1 MEHRSAFL
9 SLSNPADAFAARL
22 YFIDHA
28 VRSLDLQYYI
38 FKDDRSGNYLLYRLL
53 EAANRGV
60 KVRILVDDLTTSGA
74 DRDWAMLTCHSNIDI
89 KIFNPNRWRRLFRST
104 ALLLDIET
112 LGKRM
117 HNKALIA
124 DGRAAIIGGRNI
136 GDEYFIRNGP
146 VMFIDY
152 DILAIGSIVPKIS
165 EAFAIYWESDQAR
178 MAEEILT
185 GSFSQKDLNESTERF
200 LERIRHFENSHAYS
214 QIENSS
220 FYRHL
225 RDGILKLTVADRAWF
240 YYDLPQ
246 KVSQSEENTTTH
258 LSHRIRDDIESATK
272 EIIIVS
278 PYFIPSGPMLENL
291 KNERDRGVD
300 ITVVTNSLAS
310 TDVAIV
316 YSGYKKYIRPL
327 LQMGIKLY
335 EVKPVPLKES
345 KLSREERRQQ
355 RMSLH
360 TKMIVIDDNR
370 LVVGSA
376 NIDPRSVKLNT
387 EYLLEIENE
396 TIAQE
401 VRSALSKVIDER
413 YLYRLIW
420 AEYPAW
426 AANGD
431 DGYEGPVWVTFEN
444 GKERRYYRPPETGF
458 FKRLGIG
465 LFGLLPIEGQ
475 L

>member
-1 MEHRSAFL
+1 M
-9 SLSNPADAFAARL
+9 
-22 YFIDHA
+22 
-28 VRSLDLQYYI
+28 
-38 FKDDRSGNYLLYRLL
+38 
-53 EAANRGV
+53 
-60 KVRILVDDLTTSGA
+60 
-74 DRDWAMLTCHSNIDI
+74 
-89 KIFNPNRWRRLFRST
+89 
-104 ALLLDIET
+104 
-112 LGKRM
+112 
-117 HNKALIA
+117 
-124 DGRAAIIGGRNI
+124 
-136 GDEYFIRNGP
+136 
-146 VMFIDY
+146 
-152 DILAIGSIVPKIS
+152 
-165 EAFAIYWESDQAR
+165 
-178 MAEEILT
+178 
-185 GSFSQKDLNESTERF
+185 
-200 LERIRHFENSHAYS
+200 
-214 QIENSS
+214 
-220 FYRHL
+220 
-225 RDGILKLTVADRAWF
+225 
-240 YYDLPQ
+240 
-246 KVSQSEENTTTH
+246 
-258 LSHRIRDDIESATK
+258 
-272 EIIIVS
+272 
-278 PYFIPSGPMLENL
+278 
-291 KNERDRGVD
+291 
-300 ITVVTNSLAS
+300 
-310 TDVAIV
+310 
-316 YSGYKKYIRPL
+316 
-327 LQMGIKLY
+327 
-335 EVKPVPLKES
+335 
-345 KLSREERRQQ
+345 ERRQQ